1 MRQQSQISSQP
12 QNDSEHH
19 YEIVTSMMMMMNT
32 QNYSKLNYV
41 GKLMSDYDELFLNYE
56 EGQLVIDY
64 EMGHVHC
71 HPSDLPLLLPQHHP
85 HAQGHQ
91 GAQV

>member
-1 MRQQSQISSQP
+1 
-12 QNDSEHH
+12 
-19 YEIVTSMMMMMNT
+19 MMMNT
-32 QNYSKLNYV
+32 QNNFKLNYM

-64 EMGHVHC
+64 EMSHVHR

-85 HAQGHQ
+85 HAHAHHGYDRFLLISLCE
-91 GAQV
+91 